1 VESMRRETELLF
13 MSILREN
20 RNVLDLL
27 TANYTFV
34 DELLAKEYGIPNV
47 LGSRFRRVE
56 IRDPNRFGLLGQASI
71 LTVTSIANRTS
82 PVARGKY
89 VMEVLLGAPP
99 PPPLPNV
106 PALKENSEITKALSV
121 RERLEEHRKNPV
133 CATCHKMMDP
143 IGFSLE
149 NFDAMGAWR
158 TKDSGFPV
166 DASGKMF
173 DGTKL
178 DGPVS
183 LRQAILSH
191 SDAFL
196 GTFSQNL
203 LAYALGRVVD
213 YRDMPAV
220 RAIEKDAAKD
230 DNRFPAFVLGIVR
243 SAPFQM
249 RRAEQ
254 VESASIDE
262 TRH

>member
-1 VESMRRETELLF
+1 MRRETELLF
-13 MSILREN
+13 MSVLREN
-20 RNVLDLL
+20 RSVLDLL
-27 TANYTFV
+27 TSNYTFV

-56 IRDPNRFGLLGQASI
+56 IRDPNRFGLLGHASI
-71 LTVTSIANRTS
+71 LTLTSISNRTS
-82 PVARGKY
+82 PVARGKW
-89 VMEVLLGAPP
+89 VMEVLLGVPP
-99 PPPLPNV
+99 PPPLPDV
-106 PALKENSEITKALSV
+106 PALKENSEIAKALSV

-149 NFDAMGAWR
+149 NFDAVGAWR
-158 TKDSGFPV
+158 IKDSGFPV
-166 DASGKMF
+166 DASGKMY

-191 SDAFL
+191 FDAFI

-203 LAYALGRVVD
+203 LAYGLGRVVD

-220 RAIEKDAAKD
+220 RAIEKDAAMD
-230 DNRFPAFVLGIVR
+230 GNRFSAFILGIVR
-243 SAPFQM
+243 SSPFQM
-249 RRAEQ
+249 KRAEESDSSP
-254 VESASIDE
+254 VESV
-262 TRH
+262 HH